1 MASEWEDRERV
12 GLDDR
17 LQCAQAELESI
28 SGWLE
33 QLDQRAGEAVAALQ
47 DLVAEQRRHAGRVDL
62 VAVLLLLM
70 LVTLW
75 WKL

>member
-1 MASEWEDRERV
+1 MPAKRAR
-12 GLDDR
+12 
-17 LQCAQAELESI
+17 Q
-28 SGWLE
+28 GWLE

-47 DLVAEQRRHAGRVDL
+47 DSVAEQRRHAGRVDL